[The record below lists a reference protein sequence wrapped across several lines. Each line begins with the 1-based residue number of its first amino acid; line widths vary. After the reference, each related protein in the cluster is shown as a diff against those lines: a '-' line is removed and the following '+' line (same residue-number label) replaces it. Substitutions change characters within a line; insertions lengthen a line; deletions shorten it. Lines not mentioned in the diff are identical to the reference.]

1 MNKELNINDLRRA
14 IMYVVKSS
22 ELPVDLANTSDEKLS
37 KMDFLHDLRM
47 GNIRVVNVLVL
58 LNRIHDLD
66 LSMDVFNH
74 MPNNTVEE
82 LLHSI
87 NEHIKEDS

>member
-22 ELPVDLANTSDEKLS
+22 ELPVDLANISDEKLS

-66 LSMDVFNH
+66 LSMDVFNR